1 MSHQQ
6 EERTDYR
13 SYLLRLWRTHSGEG
27 PVWRVTLE
35 ETLTQEIWRFDDLPA
50 LFGFLRM
57 QTAAGIPE
65 SSGDLGAAAR
75 SDRRDTVPVQSL
87 EPNKE
92 SI

>member
-1 MSHQQ
+1 M
-6 EERTDYR
+6 
-13 SYLLRLWRTHSGEG
+13 
-27 PVWRVTLE
+27 WRVTLE

-57 QTAAGIPE
+57 QTASGILE
-65 SSGDLGAAAR
+65 GSGDLGATAGN
-75 SDRRDTVPVQSL
+75 DRRDTVPVQSL